1 MSTRCSAMA
10 DQGALS
16 GLSAGLPLIVTPIGA
31 DQPDNARA
39 VDALGAGIVI
49 DTPDAEAI
57 SAALHKVLTDPIYRA
72 AAQKV
77 ASEIAAQPGIEAAVD
92 EMLDHVRSLDDRG

>member
-1 MSTRCSAMA
+1 VQSVLCHGGSGSVI
-10 DQGALS
+10 GA
-16 GLSAGLPLIVTPIGA
+16 LSAGLPLVVTPIGA
-31 DQPDNARA
+31 DQSDNARA
-39 VDALGAGIVI
+39 VDALGAGIAI

-57 SAALHKVLTDPIYRA
+57 SAALHKVLTDPTYRA

-92 EMLDHVRSLDDRG
+92 EMLNHARSLDDRG